1 MYAANI
7 KAQIFNEDQLGGKLS
22 LEDRKNLLDA
32 SKDTLDW
39 LNDAAFS
46 ATLEEIEEHKV
57 KLEKLTHSI
66 TSKLYQGQSGSSAY
80 EDLGHDEL

>member
-7 KAQIFNEDQLGGKLS
+7 KAQISNEDQLGGKLS
-22 LEDRKNLLDA
+22 LEDRKTLLNA
-32 SKDTLDW
+32 SKETFDW
-39 LNDAAFS
+39 LNDDTFS
-46 ATLEEIEEHKV
+46 ATLEEMEERKV

-66 TSKLYQGQSGSSAY
+66 TSKLYQGQSGRGAY